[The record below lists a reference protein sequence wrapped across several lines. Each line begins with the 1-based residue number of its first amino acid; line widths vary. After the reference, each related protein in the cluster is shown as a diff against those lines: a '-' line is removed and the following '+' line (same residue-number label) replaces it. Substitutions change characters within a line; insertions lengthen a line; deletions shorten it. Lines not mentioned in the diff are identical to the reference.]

1 MKNYQHNNGRFVKSV
16 AGALSL
22 LVASTMSSSI
32 LAQQV
37 SPILVGNNL
46 WYANEDTGATP
57 SETVWQQTK
66 DMNTKLIRIGGHQ
79 FDEDM
84 PSNEIMEQWILKIRA
99 TGAEPLVQVSQYNY
113 ATPLNDRVAAAV
125 SMVQYLNVT
134 KKLNVKY
141 WNIGNEPWLQAGK
154 PADNAALAA
163 MVSGYIKPISIA
175 MKAVDPTIKI
185 FGPDEAYFMNYLG
198 EMFNSGTA
206 NDIGGKIPGKDYYYV
221 DGVSW
226 HSYPQDA
233 GIDPAIQGAASFL
246 NSIRNSKALVD
257 AANIR
262 HNRTGANALQW
273 GIGEYNSKDGTV
285 VHTYE
290 NGQMFGQILGYAMKY
305 QATYAATWSMFEN
318 DGRRSGSDFSMI
330 DGNGTPRSSY
340 HHMAFVS
347 KFMSGTYVDGVSTNT
362 NVVAYGTV
370 NGTQRTVMVMNRGT
384 TAQNFTLR
392 LNNDAIASTDVKIN
406 INANSTQQYS
416 SNIGANTTLLLVFSG
431 ESLRKFTYSKA
442 HFASGMSPIEEVIDT
457 SGGGSNG
464 STALINGEFTGS
476 ANGWSIYSFEPTGDV
491 RDVRYENNSVRF
503 YTDSTELN
511 WHGQLY
517 QKIDTVAG
525 NTYSFACDVATTGT
539 NATKVQLFIE
549 EDVDLTNIVTS
560 TCDVAG
566 DGSTRCTATAKV
578 PVGAD
583 NYDSKFGVRLAN
595 TADNPGWDF
604 TVDNCALTVT
614 AASSSAASST
624 PASSVPASSRSS
636 IAASSIPASST
647 PASSRPASSIAA
659 SSVPAS
665 STPASSIPASSKSS
679 AASSLAASSL
689 ASSTAANNCQYVVT
703 NQWNNGF
710 TADIRITNNRTTAIN
725 GWNVSWSYSD
735 GSRMTNS
742 WNANTAGSNPYSASN
757 LSWNSTIQPG
767 QTVIFGFQGTK
778 GSGAAAVP
786 QVSGIACQ

>member
-1 MKNYQHNNGRFVKSV
+1 MNNFPHNNGRFVKSIASAV
-16 AGALSL
+16 GILI
-22 LVASTMSSSI
+22 ASTMSSSL

-37 SPILVGNNL
+37 SPVLVGNNL
-46 WYANEDTGATP
+46 WYANEDTGSTP

-154 PADNAALAA
+154 PADNSALAA

-175 MKAVDPTIKI
+175 MKAIDPSIKI

-198 EMFNSGTA
+198 EMFNSGSA

-221 DGVSW
+221 DGISW

-290 NGQMFGQILGYAMKY
+290 NGQMFGQILGYTMKY
-305 QATYAATWSMFEN
+305 QGTYAATWSMFEN

-347 KFMSGTYVDGVSTNT
+347 KFMSGNYADGVSSNA

-370 NGTQRTVMVMNRGT
+370 NGTQRTVMILNRGT

-392 LNNDAIASTDVKIN
+392 LNNDAITSTDVKIN
-406 INANSTQQYS
+406 IDANSTQQYS
-416 SNIGANTTLLLVFSG
+416 TTIGGNTTLLLVFSG

-442 HFASGMSPIEEVIDT
+442 HFTSGMSPVEEIIDT

-464 STALINGEFTGS
+464 STVLTNGGFTGS
-476 ANGWSIYSFEPTGDV
+476 ANGWSIYSFEPTGDL

-503 YTDSTELN
+503 YTDGTELN

-525 NTYSFACDVATTGT
+525 STYSFACDLETTGT
-539 NATKVQLFIE
+539 NATKAQLFIE

-566 DGSTRCTATAKV
+566 AGVTRCTATATV

-583 NYDSKFGVRLAN
+583 NYDGKFGVRLAN
-595 TADNPGWDF
+595 TADNLGWDF

-614 AASSSAASST
+614 AASSSA
-624 PASSVPASSRSS
+624 VASSR
-636 IAASSIPASST
+636 
-647 PASSRPASSIAA
+647 AA

-665 STPASSIPASSKSS
+665 STPASSVPASSKPASSVPASSIPASSVAASSALASSTPASSISS
-679 AASSLAASSL
+679 AASSRAASSV
-689 ASSTAANNCQYVVT
+689 ASSIAANNCQYVVT
-703 NQWNNGF
+703 NQWNTGF
-710 TADIRITNNRTTAIN
+710 TADIRITNNRTTAIS
-725 GWNVSWSYSD
+725 GWNVSWGYSD

-742 WNANTAGSNPYSASN
+742 WNAITAGSNPYNASN

-767 QTVIFGFQGTK
+767 QTVIFGVQGTK
-778 GSGAAAVP
+778 GSGSAAVP
-786 QVSGIACQ
+786 QVSGSVCQ